1 MIIDNFKLIEY
12 LNQPPEVIE
21 QYLIALRY
29 LKPKETEQQLY
40 KMKLKEVEEIKQDID
55 SGEDRD
61 LIKIVALV
69 QNCTQEEVLDFK
81 IIDFFGLLNSIREQI
96 KVILTAEENAF
107 TPSKLNVKWEM
118 VNGAERMSKFGIYNT
133 LESLSN
139 GDATKYEYFM
149 NMEYSEVFTILLM
162 RKTASDISQ
171 EMNEIKTK

>member
-1 MIIDNFKLIEY
+1 M
-12 LNQPPEVIE
+12 IE